1 MSSQDREY
9 IQIVNIIK
17 RGQRLILQAR
27 KSGADVSRAEEYIN
41 ESIYALKSG
50 DRETAVTYAKNCMLD
65 VIKKK
70 RDMDYHE
77 LSKEGALDRMTK
89 EELRMKCKELGLNPV
104 GLKEELL
111 ERVRY
116 KLDIGMDEGNGSTP
130 EPAPEKAPEPAPEK
144 APEPAPEKAVEPEP
158 EEDSGWSPAAD
169 ASKLISGLSYLVEEN
184 RADKCY
190 KLYKALRE
198 QGKPGFAVART
209 NPKLLERTYGLK
221 TDEIAWLTDREVG
234 LAMKRLPPSLESII
248 YSIEEFI
255 DDNPKGVVLLDG
267 IEYLIGNNTF
277 NPVIRFLRR
286 LVDKVSTTE
295 LVLMVSLTPETLD
308 SNQVTL
314 MERDLYPLKY
324 L

>member
-1 MSSQDREY
+1 MSGQDREY

-27 KSGADVSRAEEYIN
+27 KSGADVTRAEEYIN

-70 RDMDYHE
+70 REMDHDE
-77 LSKEGALDRMTK
+77 LSREGALEKMTK

-111 ERVRY
+111 GRVRG
-116 KLDIGMDEGNGSTP
+116 KLEIETVEGKAVTP
-130 EPAPEKAPEPAPEK
+130 EPERPPEPEPK
-144 APEPAPEKAVEPEP
+144 RSPEPKPKEVVEPEP
-158 EEDSGWSPAAD
+158 EEEPTWSPAAD
-169 ASKLISGLSYLVEEN
+169 ASKLISGLSYLVEEQ

-190 KLYKALRE
+190 RLFKALRE

-209 NPKLLERTYGLK
+209 NPKLLERTYGLDK
-221 TDEIAWLTDREVG
+221 VDIAWLTDRDVG
-234 LAMKRLPPSLESII
+234 SAVKRLPPSLESII

-255 DDNPKGVVLLDG
+255 DENSDGVVLLDG

-286 LVDKVSTTE
+286 LVDKVSTTD
-295 LVLMVSLTPETLD
+295 LILMVALTPNTLD
-308 SNQVTL
+308 TNQVTL

>member
-1 MSSQDREY
+1 MSGHDREY

-27 KSGADVSRAEEYIN
+27 KSGADVSKAEEYIN

-65 VIKKK
+65 VIQKK
-70 RDMDYHE
+70 REMDFQE
-77 LSKEGALDRMTK
+77 LSKEGALGKMTK
-89 EELRMKCKELGLNPV
+89 EELRMKCKELGLNPI

-111 ERVRY
+111 ERVRK
-116 KLDIGMDEGNGSTP
+116 KLDIDVE
-130 EPAPEKAPEPAPEK
+130 EPKEAAPEPAPK
-144 APEPAPEKAVEPEP
+144 KAVEPEP
-158 EEDSGWSPAAD
+158 EEDTSWSPGAD
-169 ASKLISGLSYLVEEN
+169 ASKLISGLSYLVEET

-190 KLYKALRE
+190 RLYKALRE

-221 TDEIAWLTDREVG
+221 KEDIAWLTDREVG
-234 LAMKRLPPSLESII
+234 SAVKRLPPSLESII

-255 DDNPKGVVLLDG
+255 DENSEGIVLLDG

-295 LVLMVSLTPETLD
+295 VILMVALTPDTLD

>member
-1 MSSQDREY
+1 MSGQDREY

-17 RGQRLILQAR
+17 RGQRLILQFR

-41 ESIYALKSG
+41 EAIYALKSG

-65 VIKKK
+65 VIQKK
-70 RDMDYHE
+70 REMDFKE
-77 LSKEGALDRMTK
+77 LSKEGALDKMTK

-111 ERVRY
+111 ERVRG
-116 KLDIGMDEGNGSTP
+116 KLDIDMDGKGSTP
-130 EPAPEKAPEPAPEK
+130 EPAKERAPEPGPK
-144 APEPAPEKAVEPEP
+144 KAVEPEP
-158 EEDSGWSPAAD
+158 EPEEESTWSPSAD

-190 KLYKALRE
+190 RLYKALRE

-221 TDEIAWLTDREVG
+221 TEDVAWLTDRDVG
-234 LAMKRLPPSLESII
+234 SAVKRLPPSLESII
-248 YSIEEFI
+248 YAIEEFI
-255 DDNPKGVVLLDG
+255 DDNPEGVVLLDG

-295 LVLMVSLTPETLD
+295 LVLMVALTPETLD

>member
-1 MSSQDREY
+1 MSGQDREY

-41 ESIYALKSG
+41 EAIYALKSN

-65 VIKKK
+65 VIQKK
-70 RDMDYHE
+70 REMDFQE
-77 LSKEGALDRMTK
+77 LSKEGALGKMTK
-89 EELRMKCKELGLNPV
+89 EELRMKCKELGLNPI

-111 ERVRY
+111 ERVRK
-116 KLDIGMDEGNGSTP
+116 KLDIDVEEPKGSTP
-130 EPAPEKAPEPAPEK
+130 EPAPEKPSEPTS
-144 APEPAPEKAVEPEP
+144 EKAVAPEP
-158 EEDSGWSPAAD
+158 EEDTSWSPGAD
-169 ASKLISGLSYLVEEN
+169 ASKLISGLSYLVEET

-190 KLYKALRE
+190 RLYKALRE

-209 NPKLLERTYGLK
+209 NPKLLERTYGLNK
-221 TDEIAWLTDREVG
+221 DDIVWLTDREVG
-234 LAMKRLPPSLESII
+234 TAVKRLPPSLESII

-255 DDNPKGVVLLDG
+255 DENSEGIVLLDG

-295 LVLMVSLTPETLD
+295 VILMVALTPDTLD

>member
-1 MSSQDREY
+1 MSGQDREY

-65 VIKKK
+65 VIQKK
-70 RDMDYHE
+70 REMDFQE
-77 LSKEGALDRMTK
+77 LSKEGALGKMTK
-89 EELRMKCKELGLNPV
+89 EELRMKCKELGLNPI

-111 ERVRY
+111 ERVRK
-116 KLDIGMDEGNGSTP
+116 KLDIDVEEPKGSTP
-130 EPAPEKAPEPAPEK
+130 EPAPGKPSEPAPEK
-144 APEPAPEKAVEPEP
+144 PAEPEP
-158 EEDSGWSPAAD
+158 EEDTSWSPGAD
-169 ASKLISGLSYLVEEN
+169 ASKLISGLSYLVEEK

-190 KLYKALRE
+190 RLYKALRE

-221 TDEIAWLTDREVG
+221 KEDIVWLTDREVG
-234 LAMKRLPPSLESII
+234 SAVKRLPPSLESII

-255 DDNPKGVVLLDG
+255 DENSEGIVLLDG

-295 LVLMVSLTPETLD
+295 VILMVALTPDTLD

>member
-1 MSSQDREY
+1 MSGQDREY

-17 RGQRLILQAR
+17 RGQRLILQSR

-41 ESIYALKSG
+41 EAIYALKSG
-50 DRETAVTYAKNCMLD
+50 DREAAVTYAKNCMLD
-65 VIKKK
+65 VIQKK
-70 RDMDYHE
+70 REMDFKE
-77 LSKEGALDRMTK
+77 LSKEGALEKMTK

-111 ERVRY
+111 ERVRG
-116 KLDIGMDEGNGSTP
+116 KLDIDVDEKGS
-130 EPAPEKAPEPAPEK
+130 APEPAKEE
-144 APEPAPEKAVEPEP
+144 APEPEPKETVEPEP
-158 EEDSGWSPAAD
+158 EPEEGPTWSPSAD

-190 KLYKALRE
+190 RLYKALRE

-221 TDEIAWLTDREVG
+221 TEDIAWLTDRDVG
-234 LAMKRLPPSLESII
+234 SAVKRLPPSLESII
-248 YSIEEFI
+248 YAIEEFI
-255 DDNPKGVVLLDG
+255 DDNPEGVVLLDG

-295 LVLMVSLTPETLD
+295 LVLMVALTPETLD

>member
-1 MSSQDREY
+1 MTRQDREY

-27 KSGADVSRAEEYIN
+27 KSGADVTRAEEYIN
-41 ESIYALKSG
+41 EAIYALKSG

-70 RDMDYHE
+70 REMDYQE
-77 LSKEGALDRMTK
+77 LSKEGALEKMTK
-89 EELRMKCKELGLNPV
+89 EELRMKCKELGLNHV
-104 GLKEELL
+104 GIKEELL
-111 ERVRY
+111 ARIRS
-116 KLDIGMDEGNGSTP
+116 KLLEEPSDEV
-130 EPAPEKAPEPAPEK
+130 EPVKAPEPKPK
-144 APEPAPEKAVEPEP
+144 RSPKPAPEP
-158 EEDSGWSPAAD
+158 EEDPITEPEEDSWSPSSD
-169 ASKLISGLSYLVEEN
+169 ASKLISGLSYLVEEK
-184 RADKCY
+184 RAEKCY
-190 KLYKALRE
+190 KLYRALRE

-209 NPKLLERTYGLK
+209 NPKLLERTYGLEK
-221 TDEIAWLTDREVG
+221 DEIAWLTDREVG
-234 LAMKRLPPSLESII
+234 TDIKRLPPSLESII

-255 DDNPKGVVLLDG
+255 DDNPEGVVLLDG

-295 LVLMVSLTPETLD
+295 LILMVSLTPETLD

>member
-65 VIKKK
+65 VIKRK
-70 RDMDYHE
+70 REMDFKE
-77 LSKEGALDRMTK
+77 LSREGALEKLTK

-116 KLDIGMDEGNGSTP
+116 KLDIDMDEGKESTP
-130 EPAPEKAPEPAPEK
+130 EPAPEKPPEP
-144 APEPAPEKAVEPEP
+144 EPKKAVEPEP
-158 EEDSGWSPAAD
+158 EEESWSPSAD
-169 ASKLISGLSYLVEEN
+169 ASKLINGLSYLVEEE

-190 KLYKALRE
+190 KLYRSLRE

-209 NPKLLERTYGLK
+209 NPKLLQKTYNLN
-221 TDEIAWLTDREVG
+221 TEEIAWLTDRDVG
-234 LAMKRLPPSLESII
+234 SGVRRLPPSLESII
-248 YSIEEFI
+248 YSMEEFI
-255 DDNPKGVVLLDG
+255 DDNKEGVVLLDG

-286 LVDKVSTTE
+286 LVDKISTTE
-295 LVLMVSLTPETLD
+295 LILMVSLTPNTLD

>member
-1 MSSQDREY
+1 MSGQDREY

-27 KSGADVSRAEEYIN
+27 KSGADVTRAEEYIN

-70 RDMDYHE
+70 REMDHDE
-77 LSKEGALDRMTK
+77 LSREGALEKMTK

-111 ERVRY
+111 ERVRG
-116 KLDIGMDEGNGSTP
+116 KLEIETVEGKAS
-130 EPAPEKAPEPAPEK
+130 APEPAPERPSEPK
-144 APEPAPEKAVEPEP
+144 QKRSPEPEPKEVVEPEP
-158 EEDSGWSPAAD
+158 EEESWSPSAD
-169 ASKLISGLSYLVEEN
+169 ASKLISGLSYLVEEK

-190 KLYKALRE
+190 RLYKALRE
-198 QGKPGFAVART
+198 QGKTGFAVART
-209 NPKLLERTYGLK
+209 NPKILERTYGLK
-221 TDEIAWLTDREVG
+221 KEDIAWLTDREVG
-234 LAMKRLPPSLESII
+234 SAVKRLPPSLESII

-255 DDNPKGVVLLDG
+255 DENSDGVVLLDG

-295 LVLMVSLTPETLD
+295 VILMVALTPKTLD
-308 SNQVTL
+308 TNQVTL

>member
-1 MSSQDREY
+1 MSGQDREY

-65 VIKKK
+65 VIQKK
-70 RDMDYHE
+70 REMDFQE
-77 LSKEGALDRMTK
+77 LSKEGALGKMTK
-89 EELRMKCKELGLNPV
+89 EELRMKCKELGLNPI

-111 ERVRY
+111 ERVRK
-116 KLDIGMDEGNGSTP
+116 KLDIDVEEPKGSTP
-130 EPAPEKAPEPAPEK
+130 EPAPGKPSEPAPEK
-144 APEPAPEKAVEPEP
+144 PAEPEP
-158 EEDSGWSPAAD
+158 EEDTSWSPGAD
-169 ASKLISGLSYLVEEN
+169 ASKLISGLSYLVEEK

-190 KLYKALRE
+190 RLYKALRE

-221 TDEIAWLTDREVG
+221 KEDIVWLTDREVG
-234 LAMKRLPPSLESII
+234 SAVKRLPPSLESII

-255 DDNPKGVVLLDG
+255 DENSEGIVLLDG

-295 LVLMVSLTPETLD
+295 VILMVALTPDTLD

-314 MERDLYPLKY
+314 MERDLYPLQY

>member
-1 MSSQDREY
+1 MSGQDREY

-27 KSGADVSRAEEYIN
+27 KSGADVTRAEEYIN
-41 ESIYALKSG
+41 EAIYALKSN

-65 VIKKK
+65 VIQKK
-70 RDMDYHE
+70 REMDFKE
-77 LSKEGALDRMTK
+77 LSKEGALDKMTK

-111 ERVRY
+111 ERVRG
-116 KLDIGMDEGNGSTP
+116 KLDIDTDEKGPAP
-130 EPAPEKAPEPAPEK
+130 EPAKEKAPEPE
-144 APEPAPEKAVEPEP
+144 PEKAVKPEPEP
-158 EEDSGWSPAAD
+158 EEDTTWSPAAD

-190 KLYKALRE
+190 RLYKALQD
-198 QGKPGFAVART
+198 QGKSGFAVART

-221 TDEIAWLTDREVG
+221 KEDLAWLTDRDVG
-234 LAMKRLPPSLESII
+234 SAVKRLPPSLESII
-248 YSIEEFI
+248 YAIEEFI
-255 DDNPKGVVLLDG
+255 DENPDGVVLLDG

-295 LVLMVSLTPETLD
+295 LVLLVALTPETLD

>member
-1 MSSQDREY
+1 MSGQDREY

-17 RGQRLILQAR
+17 RGQRLILQSR
-27 KSGADVSRAEEYIN
+27 KSGADVTRAEEYIN

-50 DRETAVTYAKNCMLD
+50 DREAAVTYAKSCMLE

-70 RDMDYHE
+70 REMDFQE
-77 LSKEGALDRMTK
+77 LSREGALEKMTK

-111 ERVRY
+111 ERVRK
-116 KLDIGMDEGNGSTP
+116 KLDIDVEEGEAPTP
-130 EPAPEKAPEPAPEK
+130 EPAPEKPQEPEPKE
-144 APEPAPEKAVEPEP
+144 AVEP
-158 EEDSGWSPAAD
+158 EEDSAWSPGAD
-169 ASKLISGLSYLVEEN
+169 ASKLISGLSYLVEEK

-190 KLYKALRE
+190 RLYKALRE

-209 NPKLLERTYGLK
+209 NPKLLEKKYGLK
-221 TDEIAWLTDREVG
+221 KEDIAWLTDREVG
-234 LAMKRLPPSLESII
+234 SAVKRLPPSLESII

-255 DDNPKGVVLLDG
+255 DENSEGIVLLDG

-295 LVLMVSLTPETLD
+295 VILMVALTPETLD